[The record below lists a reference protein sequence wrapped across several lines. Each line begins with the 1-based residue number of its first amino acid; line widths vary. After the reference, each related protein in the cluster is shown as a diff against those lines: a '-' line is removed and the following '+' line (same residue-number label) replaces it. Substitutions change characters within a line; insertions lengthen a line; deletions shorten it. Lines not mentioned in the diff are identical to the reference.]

1 LQSRADKMNTDLV
14 HREGM
19 VSEQFVD
26 FNQLHTVIQRGLA
39 SYLIT

>member
-1 LQSRADKMNTDLV
+1 
-14 HREGM
+14 M